1 VECQIVA
8 CERVVFAGTSTGV
21 YARSHDG
28 WFGVLPG
35 HAPSVFTLADAEL
48 RVNTDEGTRTFRV
61 HGGTLYVAPDRVT
74 VLTEQASP
82 VA

>member
-1 VECQIVA
+1 MECQIVA
-8 CERVVFAGTSTGV
+8 CEQVVFAGASTGV
-21 YARSHDG
+21 YARSRDG

-35 HAPSVFTLADAEL
+35 HAPAVFALADAEL
-48 RVNTDEGTRTFRV
+48 RVNTEGGTRVFHV
-61 HGGTLYVAPDRVT
+61 HGGTLFVAPDNVT

>member
-1 VECQIVA
+1 MECQIVA
-8 CERVVFAGTSTGV
+8 CEQVVFAGASTGV

-35 HAPSVFTLADAEL
+35 HAPAVFALRDAEL
-48 RVNTDEGTRTFRV
+48 RVNTEEGTRVFRV
-61 HGGTLYVAPDRVT
+61 RGGTLYAAPDKVT
-74 VLTEQASP
+74 VLTEQAFP